1 MEDVLDVYHRP
12 YNPQRPVVCLDECS
26 KELRSTPHGVQA
38 MHPSGPLRPAKPG
51 REDYE
56 YARHGTCNIFM
67 AVEPLAG
74 RRFVKV
80 TARRTA
86 LDFAE
91 MLRYLVD
98 EQYADVEKVILVTDN
113 LNTHHKGVLY
123 EMFDPET
130 ARRIARRIE
139 WHFTP
144 EHGSW
149 LNMAECELSVLMRQC
164 LNRRLDTMELVEK
177 EAGDW
182 QQDRNNA
189 TATIN
194 WQFTTADARTK
205 LRRLYPELK

>member
-12 YNPQRPVVCLDECS
+12 YDPQRPVVCLDECS
-26 KELRSTPHGVQA
+26 KELRGTPHGVLPMQ
-38 MHPSGPLRPAKPG
+38 PSSPLRSARPK

-56 YARHGTCNIFM
+56 YARHGTCNIFL

-74 RRFVKV
+74 RRFLKV
-80 TARRTA
+80 TDRRTA

-91 MLRYLVD
+91 MVRYLVD
-98 EQYADVEKVILVTDN
+98 EEYADAEKVVLVTDN
-113 LNTHHKGVLY
+113 LNTHHEGVLY
-123 EMFDPET
+123 ELFDPET

-139 WHFTP
+139 WHYTP

-164 LNRRLDTMELVEK
+164 LNRRLDTMELVRQ
-177 EAGDW
+177 EALAW
-182 QQDRNNA
+182 RQDRNRA
-189 TATIN
+189 TSSIH

-205 LRRLYPELK
+205 LRRLYPQLK